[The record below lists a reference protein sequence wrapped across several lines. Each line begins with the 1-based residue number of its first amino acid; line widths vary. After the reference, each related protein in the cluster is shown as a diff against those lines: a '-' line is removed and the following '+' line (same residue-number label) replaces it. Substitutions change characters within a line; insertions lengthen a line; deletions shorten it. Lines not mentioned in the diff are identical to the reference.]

1 MSDLTATVDT
11 YLAAWN
17 ETDPAARAELVARV
31 WAPDGALVDPPLAA
45 EGHAGISDLHGALQ
59 AQFPGHA
66 FRRSSAVDAHHDR
79 FRVGWELV
87 GPDGSVAL
95 AGTDVGV
102 VAEDGRLR
110 DVTGFFGP
118 LPPA

>member
-17 ETDPAARAELVARV
+17 ETDPGRRAELVARV
-31 WAPDGALVDPPLAA
+31 WAPDGTPADPPAAA
-45 EGHAGISDLHGALQ
+45 EGRAGISDLHAALQ
-59 AQFPGHA
+59 AQFPGHR
-66 FRRSSAVDAHHDR
+66 FRRASAVDTHHDR

-87 GPDGSVAL
+87 GPDGAVAL
-95 AGTDVGV
+95 TGTDVGV
-102 VAEDGRLR
+102 LAEDGRLR
-110 DVTGFFGP
+110 GITGFFGP